1 MKKHRVT
8 PLEVMELEFLDRKII
23 FNFNMRATTKLQE
36 KFGDIEEAFKGK
48 DEYEMAAV
56 MLWAGVKDDD
66 FTLEEAEV
74 IVTSSVDA
82 LVDTLTLTKDNI
94 MKLAGESNVKKIQEE
109 IEKALMKAK
118 NQ

>member
-8 PLEVMELEFLDRKII
+8 PLEVMELEFLDRKIV
-23 FNFNMRATTKLQE
+23 FNFNMRATTKMQE
-36 KFGDIEEAFKGK
+36 RFGDIESAIKGK
-48 DEYEMAAV
+48 DEYEIAAM

-66 FTLEEAEV
+66 FSLEEAEV
-74 IVTSSVDA
+74 IVTSSADA
-82 LVDTLTLTKDNI
+82 LSDALSITMDSI
-94 MKLAGESNVKKIQEE
+94 IKLAGEVNSKKIQEE